1 MPKDNDSVMLERLG
15 FAVVDLQVKYRA
27 ASLDER
33 LVLRPQLDELLER
46 YATYQVKLL
55 ENGVITTDAELREM
69 EAIRGEID
77 QAAATQQ
84 LIAALA
90 RTAVFVASKI

>member
-1 MPKDNDSVMLERLG
+1 MPADNDSVMLEQLG

-27 ASLDER
+27 ASLADR
-33 LVLRPQLDELLER
+33 LALRPKLDELLEN

-55 ENGVITTDAELREM
+55 DDGIITTEAELQDM
-69 EAIRGEID
+69 QAIRDAID
-77 QAAATQQ
+77 QAADTQK

-90 RTAVFVASKI
+90 RTAVFIASKV